1 MSSVYDG
8 QFRGNV
14 LVVGKTGCGKTTF
27 LQKLGLHNFFGKIV
41 KTEWVSGIEIDEKC
55 EAEIQSC
62 FDNEVEIHIAK
73 KPDKLVSLLETF
85 KLRTRDSLDD
95 DVNLNNS
102 VFGKMKKMDCLIVM
116 DDVSGVADI
125 SKNFANFLTVSRK
138 YRYHCVYYM
147 FFISLLL
154 LLKFGRKLFPKRIF

>member
-1 MSSVYDG
+1 M
-8 QFRGNV
+8 
-14 LVVGKTGCGKTTF
+14 GKTGCGKTTF

-73 KPDKLVSLLETF
+73 KPDKLASLLETF

-147 FFISLLL
+147 FFISLLPYSNL
-154 LLKFGRKLFPKRIF
+154 AENYFPNEYFKYFLI